1 MQLNIERGERMTG
14 KTVRLRQKAR
24 EAGQDESQIISA
36 SSYDPAD
43 LELLVRSRI
52 GRGIRVICIDECQEA
67 HIRRLQGLKGD
78 LPAALT
84 IHAVVAN

>member
-1 MQLNIERGERMTG
+1 MQLNIERGEPMTG
-14 KTVRLRQKAR
+14 KTVRLIQKAH
-24 EAGQDESQIISA
+24 EAGQDDSQIITA
-36 SSYDPAD
+36 RLYDPAD

-52 GRGIRVICIDECQEA
+52 SRGVRVICIDECEEA
-67 HIRRLQGLKGD
+67 HIKRLRSLKGD